1 MSNYPIM
8 VRHLKIKRVNH
19 YDLKLLSNSVINAN
33 IYKLLGNIPVIPK
46 VLKRFIK
53 KIPTRINTIKFS
65 IREYLS
71 SI

>member
-1 MSNYPIM
+1 M